1 MPDDPKSSP
10 DAAADAAP
18 GAAPGA
24 APSGAQGDSSLS
36 DLRRRIDEIDTG
48 IHDLLMQRTEVA
60 QRIGAAKGSDSVFMR
75 PGREAVVLRR
85 LIARHR
91 GDLPRALIVR
101 IWREIFAA
109 VTALQGPFAVAVYAP
124 EGSFGYRN
132 LARDHFGWRTPIT
145 AYRSAAQVLE
155 EVSEGR
161 ATAGVLPVPVED
173 GTSPWWRILA
183 RDGAA
188 MPRVVARLPFAQVE
202 LSSAE
207 VPAALAIS
215 VAQPEETGNDR
226 AYLVVETGQLV
237 SRGNFKQ
244 LLANAGFESRD
255 IQSWE
260 EGDDRSLNLIEVEG
274 FVPADD
280 PRLARLK
287 EQDDGTFSHVWAV
300 GGFAV
305 PLSAEDMGQ
314 PEGRDVP
321 P

>member
-1 MPDDPKSSP
+1 MSDDPKSSP
-10 DAAADAAP
+10 DAAPDAARS
-18 GAAPGA
+18 GAARD
-24 APSGAQGDSSLS
+24 DSSLS
-36 DLRRRIDEIDTG
+36 ELRRRIDDIDTA
-48 IHDLLMQRTEVA
+48 IHDLLMQRIGVT
-60 QRIGAAKGSDSVFMR
+60 QRIGAAKGAGSVFMR

-85 LIARHR
+85 LIARHK

-155 EVSEGR
+155 EVSDGR

-183 RDGAA
+183 RDGEA

-202 LSSAE
+202 SSSAE

-215 VAQPEETGNDR
+215 VTDPEETGNDR
-226 AYLVVETGQLV
+226 SYLVVETGQLV
-237 SRGNFKQ
+237 SRSNFKQ
-244 LLANAGFESRD
+244 LLANAGFEARD

-260 EGDDRSLNLIEVEG
+260 EGDERSLNLIEVEG

-280 PRLARLK
+280 ARLARLK
-287 EQDDGTFSHVWAV
+287 EQDEGTFSHVWAV

-305 PLSAEDMGQ
+305 PLTAEDMG
-314 PEGRDVP
+314 ESGDRDARP
-321 P
+321 

>member
-1 MPDDPKSSP
+1 MPDDPKSSTETTP
-10 DAAADAAP
+10 AVAQAAAKVDF
-18 GAAPGA
+18 
-24 APSGAQGDSSLS
+24 SLS
-36 DLRRRIDEIDTG
+36 ELRRQIDEIDTA
-48 IHDLLMQRTEVA
+48 IHELLMQRTEVT
-60 QRIGAAKGSDSVFMR
+60 QRIGAAKGAKSVYMR

-155 EVSEGR
+155 EVSDGR

-188 MPRVVARLPFAQVE
+188 LPRVVARLPFAQVE
-202 LSSAE
+202 SSSAE

-215 VAQPEETGNDR
+215 VAEPEETGHDR

-237 SRGNFKQ
+237 SRSNFKQ
-244 LLANAGFESRD
+244 LLANAGFEARD

-260 EGDDRSLNLIEVEG
+260 EGDDRSLNLVEVEG

-280 PRLARLK
+280 ARLARLR
-287 EQDDGTFSHVWAV
+287 EQDDGTFTHVWAV

-305 PLSAEDMGQ
+305 PLTAEDMG
-314 PEGRDVP
+314 ESVDGDERA
-321 P
+321 

>member
-1 MPDDPKSSP
+1 MPDDPKSSTDVAP
-10 DAAADAAP
+10 AVAQAAT
-18 GAAPGA
+18 
-24 APSGAQGDSSLS
+24 AQGDSSLKE
-36 DLRRRIDEIDTG
+36 LRRRIDEIDTA
-48 IHDLLMQRTEVA
+48 IHELLMQRTEVT
-60 QRIGAAKGSDSVFMR
+60 QRIGAAKGAKSVYMR

-155 EVSEGR
+155 EVSDGR

-202 LSSAE
+202 SSSAE

-215 VAQPEETGNDR
+215 VAEPEETGNDR

-237 SRGNFKQ
+237 SRSNFKQ
-244 LLANAGFESRD
+244 LLANAGFEARD

-280 PRLARLK
+280 ARLARLK
-287 EQDDGTFSHVWAV
+287 EQDEGTFSHVWAV

-305 PLSAEDMGQ
+305 PLSAEDLGES
-314 PEGRDVP
+314 EGGDVRA
-321 P
+321 

>member
-1 MPDDPKSSP
+1 MPDDPKTS
-10 DAAADAAP
+10 ADAART
-18 GAAPGA
+18 GAAQDD
-24 APSGAQGDSSLS
+24 PSLG
-36 DLRRRIDEIDTG
+36 DLRRRIDEIDTT

-60 QRIGAAKGSDSVFMR
+60 QRIGAAKGANSVFMR

-85 LIARHR
+85 LIAGHR

-145 AYRSAAQVLE
+145 AYRSAGQVLE
-155 EVSEGR
+155 EVSDGR
-161 ATAGVLPVPVED
+161 TTVGVLPVPVED
-173 GTSPWWRILA
+173 GSSPWWRILA
-183 RDGAA
+183 RDGKAT
-188 MPRVVARLPFAQVE
+188 PRIVARLPFAQVE
-202 LSSAE
+202 WSSAE

-215 VAQPEETGNDR
+215 LADPEETGDDR
-226 AYLVVETGQLV
+226 AYLVVESGQLV
-237 SRGNFKQ
+237 SRSNFKQ
-244 LLANAGFESRD
+244 QLANVGFETRD

-260 EGDDRSLNLIEVEG
+260 EGDDRSLNLVEVEG
-274 FVPADD
+274 FVSSDD
-280 PRLARLK
+280 PRLARLM
-287 EQDDGTFSHVWAV
+287 EQDDGTFSHAWAV

-314 PEGRDVP
+314 PGGQSGNRDVRS
-321 P
+321 

>member
-10 DAAADAAP
+10 DAAPAA
-18 GAAPGA
+18 ARSATA
-24 APSGAQGDSSLS
+24 RGDSSLS
-36 DLRRRIDEIDTG
+36 KLRRRIDEIDTAV
-48 IHDLLMQRTEVA
+48 HDLLMQRIEVA
-60 QRIGAAKGSDSVFMR
+60 QRIGAAKDANSVFMR

-109 VTALQGPFAVAVYAP
+109 VTALQGPFAVAVFAP

-155 EVSEGR
+155 EVGDGR
-161 ATAGVLPVPVED
+161 ATVGVLPVPVED

-183 RDGAA
+183 RDSVA

-202 LSSAE
+202 SSSAE
-207 VPAALAIS
+207 IPAALAIGL
-215 VAQPEETGNDR
+215 AEPEETGNDR

-237 SRGNFKQ
+237 SRSNFKQ
-244 LLANAGFESRD
+244 QLANAGFEARE

-260 EGDDRSLNLIEVEG
+260 DDGDRSLNLVEVEG
-274 FVPADD
+274 FVPSDD
-280 PRLARLK
+280 ARLARLMG
-287 EQDDGTFSHVWAV
+287 QDDGTFSHVWAV

-305 PLSAEDMGQ
+305 PLSAEDMGESEDGKAL
-314 PEGRDVP
+314 P
-321 P
+321 

>member
-1 MPDDPKSSP
+1 MPDDPKSSTDATP
-10 DAAADAAP
+10 AVVQAAA
-18 GAAPGA
+18 
-24 APSGAQGDSSLS
+24 QVDSSLS
-36 DLRRRIDEIDTG
+36 ELRRRIDEIDTA
-48 IHDLLMQRTEVA
+48 IHELLMQRTEVT
-60 QRIGAAKGSDSVFMR
+60 QRIGAAKGAKSVYMR

-155 EVSEGR
+155 EVSDGR

-188 MPRVVARLPFAQVE
+188 LPRVVARLPFAQVE
-202 LSSAE
+202 SSSAE

-215 VAQPEETGNDR
+215 VAEPEETGHDR
-226 AYLVVETGQLV
+226 AYLVVETSQLV
-237 SRGNFKQ
+237 SRSNFKQ
-244 LLANAGFESRD
+244 LLANAGFEARD

-260 EGDDRSLNLIEVEG
+260 EGDDRSLNLVEVEG

-280 PRLARLK
+280 ARLARLR
-287 EQDDGTFSHVWAV
+287 EQDDGTFTHVWAV

-305 PLSAEDMGQ
+305 PLTAEDMG
-314 PEGRDVP
+314 ESVDGDERA
-321 P
+321 

>member
-1 MPDDPKSSP
+1 MPDDPKSSTDATP
-10 DAAADAAP
+10 AVAQAAAQVDF
-18 GAAPGA
+18 
-24 APSGAQGDSSLS
+24 SLS
-36 DLRRRIDEIDTG
+36 ELRRQIDEIDTA
-48 IHDLLMQRTEVA
+48 IHELLIQRTEVT
-60 QRIGAAKGSDSVFMR
+60 QRIGAAKGAKSVYMR

-155 EVSEGR
+155 EVSDGR

-188 MPRVVARLPFAQVE
+188 LPRVVARLPFAQVE
-202 LSSAE
+202 SSSAE

-215 VAQPEETGNDR
+215 VAEPEETGHDR

-237 SRGNFKQ
+237 SRSNFKQ
-244 LLANAGFESRD
+244 LLANAGFEARD

-280 PRLARLK
+280 ARLARLR

-305 PLSAEDMGQ
+305 PLTAKDMG
-314 PEGRDVP
+314 ESVDGDERA
-321 P
+321 

>member
-10 DAAADAAP
+10 DTARS
-18 GAAPGA
+18 GAA
-24 APSGAQGDSSLS
+24 QDDSSLS
-36 DLRRRIDEIDTG
+36 ELRGRIDEIDTA
-48 IHDLLMQRTEVA
+48 IHDLLMQRIEVT
-60 QRIGAAKGSDSVFMR
+60 QRIGAAKGADSIFMR
-75 PGREAVVLRR
+75 PGREAMVLRR
-85 LIARHR
+85 LIADHR

-155 EVSEGR
+155 EVGDGR
-161 ATAGVLPVPVED
+161 ATVGVLPVPVED
-173 GTSPWWRILA
+173 GTNPWWRTLA
-183 RDGAA
+183 RDGEA
-188 MPRVVARLPFAQVE
+188 MPRVVARLPFAE
-202 LSSAE
+202 IESSSAE
-207 VPAALAIS
+207 TPAALAIS
-215 VAQPEETGNDR
+215 VAEPEETGNDR
-226 AYLVVETGQLV
+226 AYLVVETSQLL

-244 LLANAGFESRD
+244 QLANAGFEARD

-260 EGDDRSLNLIEVEG
+260 EGGDRSLNLVEVEG

-280 PRLARLK
+280 ARLARLMA
-287 EQDDGTFSHVWAV
+287 QDEDTFSHVWAV

-305 PLSAEDMGQ
+305 PLSVADMSQPGGQ
-314 PEGRDVP
+314 PVDGDARP
-321 P
+321 